1 MTPRIECARAS
12 SRCTSSRNRV
22 RSVRERRDAGPDTLA
37 ASRAV
42 QQHGGAKAAALA
54 LRQVHAFWD
63 ELLGSQRVSTPDAA
77 FDLLAN
83 GWLPYAAVAGA
94 MGGTPAQ
101 QLQGALAAAHG
112 NPAVLRDALLRA
124 ARADIGAEGRPV
136 EDFLWLP
143 YALHRYA
150 GITGDYGILR
160 EPAGGDPSSG
170 TRLAR
175 DDLYQYCVHGLR
187 GCLRFGVHGMPLQD
201 ARMHEGEE
209 ELDARGESV
218 LLAFLLA
225 AVLQRFAE
233 VADRRADFGF
243 ATTCRGAA
251 LALKAQ
257 AEEYGWNGA
266 AYGDGGA
273 ATQAW
278 AAMAGAEPGRVQA
291 VLAALGTSEVR
302 DGRTAA
308 WAALA
313 LAGQGAGTPAWE
325 LARRLNPLAPDGA
338 TRVRFSGAPCFMMD
352 GATAGWTQLLLSD
365 ALLGLQRTVDRLAP
379 APLLPLG
386 WDSLR
391 FRYRNGRTDYH
402 VTVLPAITGELLVF
416 DGTPQQERVIE
427 LVDDGREHKVELYV
441 ERKPGDALAGHQPTS
456 QE

>member
-1 MTPRIECARAS
+1 VELAPGAAIEL
-12 SRCTSSRNRV
+12 V
-22 RSVRERRDAGPDTLA
+22 FLLGVAGPDSLA

-77 FDLLAN
+77 FDLYAN

-101 QLQGALAAAHG
+101 QLQGAMAAVHG

-143 YALHRYA
+143 YALHRYV

-175 DDLYQYCVHGLR
+175 DDLYQVCVHGLR

-201 ARMHEGEE
+201 ARMHEGDE
-209 ELDARGESV
+209 ELDARPESV

-278 AAMAGAEPGRVQA
+278 AAMAGATPGRIQA
-291 VLAALGTSEVR
+291 VLAALDTREVQ

-313 LAGQGAGTPAWE
+313 LAAEGAGTPAWE
-325 LARRLNPLAPDGA
+325 LVRRLNPLAPDAG
-338 TRVRFSGAPCFMMD
+338 TRVRPAGAPWLMMD
-352 GATAGWTQLLLSD
+352 AVGGGTAAGWAQLLLSD
-365 ALLGLQRTVDRLAP
+365 ALLGLQRTVDCLAL

-391 FRYRNGRTDYH
+391 FRYCNGRTDYH
-402 VTVLPAITGELLVF
+402 VTVLPATTGELLVL
-416 DGTPQQERVIE
+416 DGTPQPERAIE
-427 LVDDGREHKVELYV
+427 LVDDGREHTVELYV
-441 ERKPGDALAGHQPTS
+441 ERRPGDALAGHQTTS